1 MMQTYELVEVAGLL
15 AAHAKAIVTDQAELP
30 EQAVVDYWVASRCRF
45 DSWGVDLRSYST
57 AGTKSEE
64 RPFTPR
70 LFQLAVEIEASEV
83 LARTMAAI
91 GTAHDTLHARHQT
104 SPVTSNTLVCHREAS
119 LRLHALIARRDEQAY
134 REVGKFRHLRR
145 QLHELTDRLVGC
157 LLPLGP
163 VVPYAHDPHRARR
176 WGDGA
181 SQRVALGEEPAE
193 WTELAAAIATLRP
206 DFGTQGP
213 NSEQNHRVAAAAMG
227 LFTPE
232 LFDSF
237 GLLRST
243 WLRRLERVSDDT
255 TVLVE
260 EWLGTAE
267 PGIPPHRLP
276 R

>member
-1 MMQTYELVEVAGLL
+1 MQTYELVEVAGLL
-15 AAHAKAIVTDQAELP
+15 AAHAKALVADQAELP
-30 EQAVVDYWVASRCRF
+30 EQPIVDYWVASRCRF
-45 DSWGVDLRSYST
+45 DSWGVDLRSYG
-57 AGTKSEE
+57 AACDKSQE

-91 GTAHDTLHARHQT
+91 GTAHDTVHTRHQT
-104 SPVTSNTLVCHREAS
+104 APVTSNTLVCHREAS
-119 LRLHALIARRDEQAY
+119 LRLHALVARRDERAY

-145 QLHELTDRLVGC
+145 QLHELTDRFIGC
-157 LLPLGP
+157 LLPFGP
-163 VVPYAHDPHRARR
+163 VAPYAHDPHRARR
-176 WGDGA
+176 WGDAA
-181 SQRVALGEEPAE
+181 SIRVNRGLDPAE
-193 WTELAAAIATLRP
+193 WPELSGAIATLRH
-206 DFGTQGP
+206 DFATQGP

-237 GLLRST
+237 GMLRTT

-260 EWLGTAE
+260 QWLGITE
-267 PGIPPHRLP
+267 PGVPSHRLP

>member
-15 AAHAKAIVTDQAELP
+15 AAHAKAIVTDQSQLP
-30 EQAVVDYWVASRCRF
+30 EQSVVDYWVASRCRF
-45 DSWGVDLRSYST
+45 DSWGVDLRSYGA
-57 AGTKSEE
+57 AGEKSDE
-64 RPFTPR
+64 RPFSPR
-70 LFQLAVEIEASEV
+70 LFRLAVEIEASEV

-91 GTAHDTLHARHQT
+91 GIAHDTHHRRHQT
-104 SPVTSNTLVCHREAS
+104 APVTSNTLVCHREAT
-119 LRLHALIARRDEQAY
+119 LRLHALVARRDERAY

-145 QLHELTDRLVGC
+145 QLHELTDRLIGC

-163 VVPYAHDPHRARR
+163 VTPYAHDPHRARH
-176 WGDGA
+176 WGDMA
-181 SQRVALGEEPAE
+181 SDRVARGLEPAD
-193 WTELAAAIATLRP
+193 WPELSGAIATLRH
-206 DFGTQGP
+206 DFATQGP

-237 GLLRST
+237 GLLRTT

-260 EWLGTAE
+260 EWLGTIE
-267 PGIPPHRLP
+267 PGIPPERLP